1 MNRAAGFIAFKALG
15 FSGLRVQG
23 KLCITVKNSNT
34 ALFSGGLLSS
44 IIVVDST
51 DKPCS
56 FSCVGRAASNR
67 ALGIA
72 SSLDQVYGFSG
83 LGSSGVC
90 VHVFAPLNQKH
101 SAPTN
106 FPRISMP
113 CASSLQFWGVQLC
126 GMRLHKMFLCVCVC
140 LSRSVAELGR
150 CRTFMPRC
158 KPWGSWG
165 WIPRKIIKPRS
176 LHRRITKEARTATA
190 PSSRNLLPGSVLDRM
205 FHGV

>member
-126 GMRLHKMFLCVCVC
+126 GMRLHKMFLCVCV
-140 LSRSVAELGR
+140 SVSVGR
-150 CRTFMPRC
+150 GVGAMQDLHAALQTVGLMGLDST
-158 KPWGSWG
+158 KDNQAT
-165 WIPRKIIKPRS
+165 IPTPP
-176 LHRRITKEARTATA
+176 HY
-190 PSSRNLLPGSVLDRM
+190 
-205 FHGV
+205 